1 MAKKKS
7 LVNAETDKD
16 VYEFI
21 EKVKPKQRK
30 EDAKILIEVMKDIT
44 GIEPKIWG
52 VSIIG
57 FGKYAYQRKN
67 GEEYEWFTVGF
78 SPGKAHLSIYLMF
91 DLTVEPL
98 LKKLGPHKNGKGCLY
113 IKKLSDVKMPILKK
127 LIAKSKKWER

>member
-1 MAKKKS
+1 MAKKKT
-7 LVNAETDKD
+7 LVNTETDKD
-16 VYEFI
+16 VSAFI
-21 EKVKPKQRK
+21 ENVKHKQRK
-30 EDAKILIEVMKDIT
+30 EDSKVLLQLMKEIT
-44 GIEPKIWG
+44 NVEPKIWG

-57 FGKYAYQRKN
+57 FGKYTYARKN

-98 LKKLGPHKNGKGCLY
+98 LDKLGPHKNGKGCLC
-113 IKKLSDVKMPILKK
+113 IKKLSDIKIPILKK

>member
-7 LVNAETDKD
+7 LVNAQTDKD
-16 VYEFI
+16 VNEFI
-21 EKVKPKQRK
+21 ENVQHKQRK
-30 EDAKILIEVMKDIT
+30 ADAKVLLEVMKEIT
-44 GIEPKIWG
+44 DEEPKIWG

-78 SPGKAHLSIYLMF
+78 SPGKAHLSVYLMF

-98 LKKLGPHKNGKGCLY
+98 LEKLGPHKNGKGCLY
-113 IKKLSDVKMPILKK
+113 IKKLSNIKMPILKK
-127 LIAKSKKWER
+127 LISKSKKWER

>member
-1 MAKKKS
+1 MAKKKT
-7 LVNAETDKD
+7 LVNTETDKD
-16 VYEFI
+16 VSAFI
-21 EKVKPKQRK
+21 ENVKHKQRK
-30 EDAKILIEVMKDIT
+30 EDSKVLLQLMKEIT
-44 GIEPKIWG
+44 NVEPKIWG

-57 FGKYAYQRKN
+57 FGKYTYARKN

-98 LKKLGPHKNGKGCLY
+98 LDKLGPHKNGKGCLY
-113 IKKLSDVKMPILKK
+113 IKKLSDIKIPILKK